1 MDQGK
6 EIEIM
11 ALFFVGL
18 VFGIIIGLVLA
29 VILFICGGDE

>member
-1 MDQGK
+1 
-6 EIEIM
+6 M

>member
-1 MDQGK
+1 
-6 EIEIM
+6 M

-29 VILFICGGDE
+29 VILFICGGDD